1 MTAYSRQGN
10 KWTINEML
18 SLQREYEFLEMT
30 ITHPTEPAFAIIS
43 MLMMLLLRM

>member
-1 MTAYSRQGN
+1 MTVNNRRQGN

-30 ITHPTEPAFAIIS
+30 IQRQIIIGIPFIIQ
-43 MLMMLLLRM
+43 LLRL